1 MKSGSLVTYRGE
13 GYVPMYREI
22 HGEFLTPF
30 YNDEVGIVVDFR
42 YSHTD
47 VPYLEILTPRGIK
60 GWVRYEKVDVLR

>member
-1 MKSGSLVTYRGE
+1 MKPGSLVTCRWE
-13 GYVPMYREI
+13 GYVPLYREI

-47 VPYLEILTPRGIK
+47 VPYVEILTPRGIK
-60 GWVRYEKVDVLR
+60 GWVRYEKVEVLQ